1 LPNLVV
7 SYTHPGQ
14 SRGDMASFNP
24 ADISTAILKDKVVVL
39 TGGSS
44 GIGAATV
51 ALFHSLGAKVI
62 FGDVNSQ
69 DGDMLVESLAKNSPS
84 SDDPGVHFLQCDV
97 RSYADNLALFKA
109 AMDKYGRVDHAVA
122 NAGVS
127 EQGVWFDPGLGIE
140 GVEEDPGDPITL
152 DVNLKA
158 VVLFARIACQ
168 YLAHGNEKAKEDKS
182 IVLVSSLAGFIEFP
196 SLQLYQAAKHGVLG
210 LMRSLRT
217 TSLTA
222 FHRLR
227 VNAVCPGVT
236 RTPMTKS
243 FAHVWATQGL
253 PINESEHVAQLIVA
267 LCAAGPGCNCLL
279 APAEDGLKGK
289 GPASDT
295 QGMKRWNV
303 ETDGVHGRA
312 MTVDGGESWEIE
324 QGLEL
329 TMPIWMR
336 KGSANYVLKGQEV
349 AARIAEM
356 LQPAKN

>member
-1 LPNLVV
+1 
-7 SYTHPGQ
+7 
-14 SRGDMASFNP
+14 MASFHP
-24 ADISTAILKDKVVVL
+24 ADLSTAILKDKVVVL
-39 TGGSS
+39 TGGAS

-51 ALFHSLGAKVI
+51 TLFHSLGAKVI
-62 FGDVNSQ
+62 FGDVNTL
-69 DGDMLVESLAKNSPS
+69 DADTLVESLAKKSPPT
-84 SDDPGVHFLQCDV
+84 DDPGVHFLNCDV
-97 RSYADNLALFKA
+97 RSYADNLALFKI

-140 GVEEDPGDPITL
+140 GVEEDPGDLLTL

-158 VVLFARIACQ
+158 VILFARIACQ

-182 IVLVSSLAGFIEFP
+182 IVLVSSQAGFLEFP
-196 SLQLYQAAKHGVLG
+196 GMPLYQTSKHGVLG
-210 LMRSLRT
+210 LMRCLRT

-243 FAHVWATQGL
+243 FAHIWAAQGL
-253 PINESEHVAQLIVA
+253 PINESDHVAQVIVA
-267 LCAAGPGCNCLL
+267 LCAAGPGCNCQL
-279 APAEDGLKGK
+279 APPEDDLIRII
-289 GPASDT
+289 PASPT

-312 MTVDGGESWEIE
+312 MCVDGGRSWEIE

-329 TMPIWMR
+329 TLPIWMG
-336 KGSANYVLKGQEV
+336 KESALYLRKGQEAV
-349 AARIAEM
+349 ERLMEM
-356 LQPAKN
+356 WQPSES